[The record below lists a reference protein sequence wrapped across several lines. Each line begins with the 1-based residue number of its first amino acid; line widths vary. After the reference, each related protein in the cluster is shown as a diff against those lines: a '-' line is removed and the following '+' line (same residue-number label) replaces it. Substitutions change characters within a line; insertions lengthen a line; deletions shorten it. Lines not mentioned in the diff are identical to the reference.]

1 KEIDLMKELSKFPE
15 EIKQAAI
22 LRDPSKITKYSMD
35 LATAFHGFYSAC
47 KVDSEDEQLTGAR
60 LKLVSATGQV
70 IKNALT
76 VLGISAPE
84 HM

>member
-1 KEIDLMKELSKFPE
+1 MKELARFPE

-22 LRDPSKITKYSMD
+22 ARDPSKITKYAID

-47 KVDSEDEQLTGAR
+47 KVDGDDKNLTRAR

-76 VLGISAPE
+76 VMGISAPE

>member
-1 KEIDLMKELSKFPE
+1 ME
-15 EIKQAAI
+15 
-22 LRDPSKITKYSMD
+22 

-47 KVDSEDEQLTGAR
+47 KVDCEDTSLAEAR

-70 IKNALT
+70 IQNALA
-76 VLGISAPE
+76 VLGISAPR